1 MSTPP
6 VTNPSDYD
14 SFAEEY
20 SSENASSLLNEYYER
35 PAMLALAGD
44 VSGRSVLD
52 AGCGSGPLSSALLH
66 RGASVS
72 GFDLSAEMLKIA
84 ATRLGPGVEL
94 KVADLALPLPYA
106 DNSFDDVIASLVFH
120 YVEDWSGPLSEMRR
134 ILRPG
139 GRLILSVNHPLLHPL
154 THPGADYF
162 KNTLYTDQ
170 VEFNGE
176 PAELTYWHRPLHAMS
191 NAFTEAGFVIEKI
204 DEPGYDKS
212 APDSVVPER
221 LREREAFISFLF
233 FALRSA

>member
-52 AGCGSGPLSSALLH
+52 AGCGSGPLSSALLQ

-94 KVADLALPLPYA
+94 KVADLAE
-106 DNSFDDVIASLVFH
+106 DGASMAHGFH
-120 YVEDWSGPLSEMRR
+120 HVAGA
-134 ILRPG
+134 G
-139 GRLILSVNHPLLHPL
+139 L
-154 THPGADYF
+154 TLGADHGRAF
-162 KNTLYTDQ
+162 ADAA
-170 VEFNGE
+170 GS
-176 PAELTYWHRPLHAMS
+176 LTQIAAAAHKRHL
-191 NAFTEAGFVIEKI
+191 EGV
-204 DEPGYDKS
+204 
-212 APDSVVPER
+212 
-221 LREREAFISFLF
+221 L
-233 FALRSA
+233 